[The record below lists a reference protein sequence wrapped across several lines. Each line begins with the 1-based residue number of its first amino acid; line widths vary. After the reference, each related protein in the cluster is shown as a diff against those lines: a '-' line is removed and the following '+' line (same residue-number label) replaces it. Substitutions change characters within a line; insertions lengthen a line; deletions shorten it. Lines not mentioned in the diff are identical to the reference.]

1 MNMERE
7 LSVGV
12 CHLENYQMDAVQK
25 AVDRQFAQLS
35 LDRLITPAMKIAL
48 KPNLLMKRR
57 PEDVTTTHPSILQA
71 IIRHLKSLGVP
82 PEHITIA
89 DSPGGLY
96 NHAAVFGIYAA
107 TGMQAV
113 AEKEGVRL
121 NDDYTTVETVCPNP
135 VRAHSFPLIR
145 PVAEADLV
153 ISVCKLKTHCM
164 TGLSGGVKNLFG
176 TLPGLTKPDYHWR
189 YPEKPDF
196 CNMLVD
202 LCETVRPGITF
213 CDAVESMEG
222 DGPSSGSKKHTG
234 MLLCCE
240 NPYLLDLVLCRVM
253 CKEESEI
260 LTVKA
265 ACDRGICTLKKE
277 EVPLAGDALRTFD
290 DFKQPQ
296 SVTTDFLS
304 KVPGPLRGICRPV
317 VNHFLTTRPSIDH
330 RMCVGCGKCAESC
343 PAHTIKL
350 ENRKAYIDRKNCIRC
365 YCCHEMCPVHA
376 ISVKR
381 NRLLRL

>member
-1 MNMERE
+1 MENQMA
-7 LSVGV
+7 VGV
-12 CHLENYQMDAVQK
+12 CRLENYQMEAVQE

-35 LDRLITPAMKIAL
+35 LDRLIKPTMRITL
-48 KPNLLMKRR
+48 KPNLLMKRK
-57 PEDVTTTHPSILQA
+57 PEDATTTHPSIMQA
-71 IIRHLKSLGVP
+71 IIRHLKALGVP
-82 PEHITIA
+82 AGNITIA

-96 NHAAVFGIYAA
+96 NHPAVFGIYAS

-113 AEKEGVRL
+113 ADAEGVNL
-121 NDDYTTVETVCPNP
+121 NDDYSTIETACPNP
-135 VRAHSFPLIR
+135 VRAHSFPLIQ
-145 PVAEADLV
+145 PVAAADLV

-189 YPEKPDF
+189 YPEKADF

-222 DGPSSGSKKHTG
+222 DGPSSGTKKHTG
-234 MLLCCE
+234 MLLCSE
-240 NPYLLDLVLCRVM
+240 SPYLLDLVLCRVM

-265 ACDRGICTLKKE
+265 ARDRGICTLKKE
-277 EVPLAGDALRTFD
+277 EVPLVGDPLRTFD
-290 DFKQPQ
+290 DFKQPR

-304 KVPGPLRGICRPV
+304 KVPGPLRTVCRPIV
-317 VNHFLTTRPSIDH
+317 DRFLTTRPSINH
-330 RMCVGCGKCAESC
+330 KMCVGCGKCAESC
-343 PAHTIKL
+343 PAHTIRI
-350 ENRKAYIDRKNCIRC
+350 ENHKAYIDRKNCIRC
-365 YCCHEMCPVHA
+365 YCCHEMCPIHA
-376 ISVKR
+376 ITVKQ
-381 NRLLRL
+381 NRLLKL